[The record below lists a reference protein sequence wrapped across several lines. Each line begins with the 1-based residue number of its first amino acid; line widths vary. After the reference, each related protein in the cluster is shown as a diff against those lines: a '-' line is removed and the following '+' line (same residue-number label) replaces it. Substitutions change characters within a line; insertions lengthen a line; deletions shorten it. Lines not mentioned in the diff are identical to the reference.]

1 VRGEP
6 RGHDLGVLRATHAHR
21 DGVSGSD
28 EAGDLPGLDIRGV
41 VHPLEHLEQ
50 DEEGVLPDLDLG
62 TLLAGRGVLEQQGLE
77 VEGLRHEIDLGAG
90 GIRQGNPREVGG
102 IGHRVTHDLE
112 VASLREVV
120 GRDDTGVPASTPVE
134 PHDPDHVSPPIAAAV
149 GRVVRYRRGMPLV
162 ILVRHGRTQAN
173 ASGILAGWTPGVHL
187 DDQGIVQ
194 VGTAA
199 ERLRPLSLS
208 AIVTSPL
215 ERTVQT
221 AEALDAAQRKPP
233 GVQLDERLGECRY
246 GTWTNRPLA
255 ELAKTPLWRTVQERP
270 SAVTFPEGESLP
282 AMQARAL
289 AAVHE
294 WNDRLGDKATYA
306 MVSHGDVIK
315 AIVADALGVHL
326 DQFQR
331 IVVDPASVSV
341 IRYGA
346 RGVQVL
352 HVNDR
357 GSDLTPLARTKPRK
371 RVEGAVGGGSGEH

>member
-1 VRGEP
+1 
-6 RGHDLGVLRATHAHR
+6 
-21 DGVSGSD
+21 
-28 EAGDLPGLDIRGV
+28 
-41 VHPLEHLEQ
+41 
-50 DEEGVLPDLDLG
+50 
-62 TLLAGRGVLEQQGLE
+62 
-77 VEGLRHEIDLGAG
+77 
-90 GIRQGNPREVGG
+90 
-102 IGHRVTHDLE
+102 
-112 VASLREVV
+112 
-120 GRDDTGVPASTPVE
+120 
-134 PHDPDHVSPPIAAAV
+134 
-149 GRVVRYRRGMPLV
+149 MPLV